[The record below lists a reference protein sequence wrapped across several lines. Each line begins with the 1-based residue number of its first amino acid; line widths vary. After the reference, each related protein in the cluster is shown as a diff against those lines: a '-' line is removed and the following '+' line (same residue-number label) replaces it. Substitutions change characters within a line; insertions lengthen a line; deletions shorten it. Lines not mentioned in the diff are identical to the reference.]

1 MKNKLF
7 LPFLFLAF
15 NAFANNQTTTLPKI
29 IVQESLSITANNT
42 SLAYQKASKIAGS
55 VAIIDKEDLQNKSSL
70 TVQDMFLATPG
81 VFAQSKQG
89 QESRLA
95 IRGSGLSRNFHLRG
109 INLYQ
114 DGIPINLP
122 DGSAD
127 FQSFDPLAVNHIE
140 VYKGANALHLG
151 SATLGGAVNFVSPTG
166 YTANKLSLRLEGGSF
181 DSKRAQISS
190 GQVFGKADYYAS
202 FSKFNSNGYRKQSNQ
217 TDSKMFSNFGYK
229 FNQNLENRTYFSLIN
244 SKLELA
250 GALTRVQLNNNPNV
264 ANASNV
270 NNRQERNFNE
280 IRLANKTSYI
290 ADNFA
295 SNFGLFVVQKRLDHP
310 IFQVIAQDSLNYGLF
325 ADSKINYQLFNK
337 KSELLFGL
345 NLGQGV
351 VDSQRFTNIAGARG
365 NQTMKGNERA
375 QTAIFFA
382 ENNLQ
387 ILPKTTLNT
396 GAQFLYRKLNYQ
408 DKFLQDGNQSVQ
420 RKFYGFSPKIGAI
433 YQAKQNIQVYG
444 NLSAAVEPPTFS
456 EARQTTLPGL
466 ANISAQKSYT
476 AEIGL
481 RQIKT
486 TNSEV
491 SFDITA
497 YRSHIYDEL
506 ILYTVAPNATQAINA
521 KKTLH
526 QGIELA
532 TENSLVKNI
541 FGSDSLSLKNAYTF
555 SDFRFVKDSIYKN
568 NKIPGNPR
576 HFLFSQLIYKH
587 KNSLFISPNLEAVP
601 QGIAI
606 DAKNNLKSKNY
617 FAFGLNAGFDIDDN
631 FSIFAEGRNLLNKNY
646 AGAVDVL
653 SQATTNNANVYHPA
667 SPRAV
672 YFGLKYKL

>member
-1 MKNKLF
+1 MFNKLF
-7 LPFLFLAF
+7 LVFLLFSF
-15 NAFANNQTTTLPKI
+15 SAFASNQATTLPQI
-29 IVQESLSITANNT
+29 IVQEKLSITANNT
-42 SLAYQKASKIAGS
+42 QTAQQQANKIAGS
-55 VAIIDKEDLQNKSSL
+55 VAIIDKEDLQNKSSI

-89 QESRLA
+89 QESKLS
-95 IRGSGLSRNFHLRG
+95 IRGSGISRNYHLRG

-122 DGSAD
+122 DGSSD

-151 SATLGGAVNFVSPTG
+151 TATLGGAINFVSPTG
-166 YTANKLSLRLEGGSF
+166 YAADKLSLRLEGGSF

-202 FSKFNSNGYRKQSNQ
+202 FSKFNSNGYRQQSNQ

-229 FNQNLENRTYFSLIN
+229 FNQNLENRTYLSLIN

-264 ANASNV
+264 ANVSNV
-270 NNRQERNFNE
+270 NSKQERNFNE
-280 IRLANKTSYI
+280 IRLANKTSYV
-290 ADNFA
+290 ADNFS
-295 SNFGLFVVQKRLDHP
+295 SNFGVFVVQKRLDHP

-365 NQTMKGNERA
+365 NQTVKGNERA
-375 QTAIFFA
+375 QTAAFFA
-382 ENNLQ
+382 ENHLQ

-396 GAQFLYRKLNYQ
+396 GAQLLYRKLTYQ
-408 DKFLQDGNQSVQ
+408 DKFLTDGNQTGE

-433 YQAKQNIQVYG
+433 YQAKQNMQVYG
-444 NLSAAVEPPTFS
+444 NLSGAVEPPTFT

-466 ANISAQKSYT
+466 ANINAQKSYT
-476 AEIGL
+476 AEIGI
-481 RQIKT
+481 RTSKT
-486 TNSEV
+486 ANSDFN
-491 SFDITA
+491 FDLTF
-497 YRSHIYDEL
+497 YRSDVRDEL
-506 ILYTVAPNATQAINA
+506 ILYTVAPNTTQAINA

-606 DAKNNLKSKNY
+606 DAKNNFKSKNY

-653 SQATTNNANVYHPA
+653 SQATTNNASVYYPA

>member
-1 MKNKLF
+1 MFNKLF
-7 LPFLFLAF
+7 LIFSLCSFS
-15 NAFANNQTTTLPKI
+15 AFASNQATTLPQI
-29 IVQESLSITANNT
+29 IVQENLSITVNNT
-42 SLAYQKASKIAGS
+42 QTAQQKANKIAGS
-55 VAIIDKEDLQNKSSL
+55 VAIIDKEDLQNKSTL
-70 TVQDMFLATPG
+70 TVQDMFLSTPG

-229 FNQNLENRTYFSLIN
+229 FHQNLENRTYFSLIN

-280 IRLANKTSYI
+280 IRLANKTSYVT
-290 ADNFA
+290 DNFS
-295 SNFGLFVVQKRLDHP
+295 SNFGIFVVQKRLDHP

-375 QTAIFFA
+375 QTATFFA

-387 ILPKTTLNT
+387 ILPKTTLST
-396 GAQFLYRKLNYQ
+396 GAQ
-408 DKFLQDGNQSVQ
+408 
-420 RKFYGFSPKIGAI
+420 
-433 YQAKQNIQVYG
+433 
-444 NLSAAVEPPTFS
+444 
-456 EARQTTLPGL
+456 
-466 ANISAQKSYT
+466 
-476 AEIGL
+476 
-481 RQIKT
+481 
-486 TNSEV
+486 
-491 SFDITA
+491 
-497 YRSHIYDEL
+497 
-506 ILYTVAPNATQAINA
+506 
-521 KKTLH
+521 
-526 QGIELA
+526 
-532 TENSLVKNI
+532 LVI
-541 FGSDSLSLKNAYTF
+541 
-555 SDFRFVKDSIYKN
+555 
-568 NKIPGNPR
+568 
-576 HFLFSQLIYKH
+576 
-587 KNSLFISPNLEAVP
+587 
-601 QGIAI
+601 
-606 DAKNNLKSKNY
+606 
-617 FAFGLNAGFDIDDN
+617 
-631 FSIFAEGRNLLNKNY
+631 
-646 AGAVDVL
+646 
-653 SQATTNNANVYHPA
+653 
-667 SPRAV
+667 
-672 YFGLKYKL
+672 